1 VASFDEVIPPGQAG
15 TIKASVH
22 TTNLRGAVGKGIT
35 VNHDDSSQG
44 PIMLSVKF
52 NVVGSVNVLP
62 YPTLNLAPR
71 LKGFKEPALLLIR
84 KEDTE
89 SGNLNLT
96 GITAS
101 VPWLKI
107 TPRKVTTAEP
117 PIEGLPATLPGDYVL
132 AVLVQQA
139 PVGTTS
145 QTVTFKTGLARE
157 PQVTIPVVV
166 TVRPAIVLQP
176 NDLILQPKVDEE
188 GAATGQVLAAVRED
202 LDPKTLTVTTDDKSF
217 VARIEAPGERAFRLT
232 VDWKKNGKKTRTETK
247 IHLAVGGETIDL
259 PVRVNL
265 ARVGV
270 PEPAKT
276 H

>member
-1 VASFDEVIPPGQAG
+1 MASFDEVIPPGKAG

-62 YPTLNLAPR
+62 YQTLNLAPR

-84 KEDTE
+84 KDGTE

-96 GITAS
+96 GLTAS
-101 VPWLKI
+101 VPWLKV

-132 AVLVQQA
+132 AVQVQKP
-139 PVGTTS
+139 PVGTS
-145 QTVTFKTGLARE
+145 AQTVTFKTGLARE
-157 PQVTIPVVV
+157 PEVTIPVVV
-166 TVRPAIVLQP
+166 TVRPPVVLQP
-176 NDLILQPKVDEE
+176 NDLILQPKVDEA
-188 GAATGQVLAAVRED
+188 GTATGQVLAAVRED

-217 VARIEAPGERAFRLT
+217 VARVEVPGERAFRLT
-232 VDWKKNGKKTRTETK
+232 VDWKPDGKKSPTETK

-265 ARVGV
+265 SRAGV